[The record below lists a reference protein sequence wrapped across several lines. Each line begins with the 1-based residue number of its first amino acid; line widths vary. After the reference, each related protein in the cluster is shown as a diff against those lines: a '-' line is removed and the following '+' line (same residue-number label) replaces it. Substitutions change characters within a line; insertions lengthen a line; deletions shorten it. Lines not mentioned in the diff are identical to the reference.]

1 MVEHI
6 ENSWHLARPYLDE
19 ITQQFYRLLFT
30 LAPSARDFFPV
41 TLQAENGR
49 VVRALI
55 RVLRLVNRPDDLIP
69 VLQQLGR
76 DHRKFGLQAAHYEAV
91 GTALLGAL
99 KHCLGPAWT
108 PEVERAWAE
117 AYTLVARSMQEA
129 AADAE
134 AEAVEPPYWV
144 GTVTEHHR
152 LSWDLALVR
161 VEPEEE
167 IPYHAGQYLSVAVLT
182 TTTVA

>member
-1 MVEHI
+1 MADTRISPIPLLAPPRATPPAVTALVEHI

-76 DHRKFGLQAAHYEAV
+76 DHRKFGLQAADN
-91 GTALLGAL
+91 LF
-99 KHCLGPAWT
+99 
-108 PEVERAWAE
+108 
-117 AYTLVARSMQEA
+117 
-129 AADAE
+129 
-134 AEAVEPPYWV
+134 
-144 GTVTEHHR
+144 
-152 LSWDLALVR
+152 
-161 VEPEEE
+161 
-167 IPYHAGQYLSVAVLT
+167 
-182 TTTVA
+182 